1 MPHRPESPEH
11 ATDPFHFGGQIA
23 SDQMIGNVVELGRV
37 RKWKCDIAV
46 NLSNGFMV
54 SVSAVWKIC
63 YMRDWFLEKQ

>member
-1 MPHRPESPEH
+1 M
-11 ATDPFHFGGQIA
+11 A
-23 SDQMIGNVVELGRV
+23 SDEMVGNLVELGRV